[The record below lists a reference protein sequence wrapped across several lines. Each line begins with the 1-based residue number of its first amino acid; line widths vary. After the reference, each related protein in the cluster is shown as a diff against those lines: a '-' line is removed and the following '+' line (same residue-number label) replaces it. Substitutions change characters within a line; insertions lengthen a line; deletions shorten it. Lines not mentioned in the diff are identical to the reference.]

1 MKTYSQFKNSVLGKG
16 FNIDGSFG
24 AQCWDGYAQFCIE
37 NNVPYANCTA
47 TGYAHD
53 IWTQRKTNGILKY
66 FDEVTNMEP
75 GDVAVFKVTSSTPY
89 SHIAIFDSDAGN
101 GYGNFL
107 GQNQGGSPYPGGGGV
122 FNITKLPYS
131 ATFDTAFRLK
141 GSNKQSTVT
150 SGGSTS
156 MNTKRING
164 DLYSGVITDTDPN
177 IMNSDNNRVK
187 IDRIVI
193 HHNAGTSDENARRT
207 WYTSTGVG
215 TSAHYQVTPTKI
227 WGCVGEESVAYHSGN
242 YSMNQRSIGI
252 EHLNSTV
259 APTWLIAEE
268 TYKNSAKLIADICK
282 RYNIPLDRRH
292 IIGHR
297 EVSATA
303 CPGGIN
309 IDKLINMAK
318 AINEPQK
325 QVQQPIPV
333 KSTNSNKEFK
343 VKVSINNLNVR
354 KDPSVKSTINGVAK
368 PGVYTITETKNSDGY
383 EWGKLKSGLGWIA
396 LTYITRL

>member
-1 MKTYSQFKNSVLGKG
+1 MKSYTQFKNHVLGKG
-16 FNIDGSFG
+16 FNIDNAFG
-24 AQCWDGYAQFCIE
+24 AQCWDGYAQYCIY
-37 NNVPYANCTA
+37 NGVPYANCTS

-53 IWTQRKTNGILKY
+53 IWTQRKSNGILNY
-66 FDEVTNMEP
+66 FDEVTTMEP
-75 GDVAVFKVTSSTPY
+75 GDIAVFKVTSSTPY
-89 SHIAIFDSDAGN
+89 SHIAVFDSDAGN
-101 GYGNFL
+101 GFGNFL

-141 GSNKQSTVT
+141 TVNKKSTDN
-150 SGGSTS
+150 SGGNTS

-177 IMNSDNNRVK
+177 IMNSNSDRVK

-193 HHNAGTSDENARRT
+193 HHNAGTNDENARRT
-207 WYTSTGVG
+207 WYKSTGVG

-227 WGCVGEESVAYHSGN
+227 WGCVGEESVAFHAGN
-242 YSMNQRSIGI
+242 YPMNQRSIGI
-252 EHLNSTV
+252 EHLNSTG
-259 APTWLIAEE
+259 APTWLIADE

-282 RYNIPLDRRH
+282 RYNIPMDRKY
-292 IIGHR
+292 IIGHK

-318 AINEPQK
+318 SINEPQK
-325 QVQQPIPV
+325 QDQQPNKV
-333 KSTNSNKEFK
+333 SYNKEFK
-343 VKVSINNLNVR
+343 VKVSTNNLNIY

-368 PGVYTITETKNSDGY
+368 PGVYTITETKNVDGY